1 MKQSYFCEPCEI
13 MHSEVI
19 FFNNC
24 TILVRLLRVDSC
36 YRRYLRS
43 RRILLEI
50 IRYRRDVHCVTN
62 FRIDGVFSDYNTALS
77 HYLFVVQRYKH
88 YYNLETT
95 RIMTAYFNSLS
106 DDNIPF

>member
-13 MHSEVI
+13 MHSKAI

-24 TILVRLLRVDSC
+24 TILVRLFRVDSC
-36 YRRYLRS
+36 YRRY

-50 IRYRRDVHCVTN
+50 TRFRRDVHCVTN
-62 FRIDGVFSDYNTALS
+62 VRIDGVFSDYNNALS
-77 HYLFVVQRYKH
+77 QYLFVVQRYEH
-88 YYNLETT
+88 YYNLECSAL
-95 RIMTAYFNSLS
+95 MSAYVSSLS